1 MTAVRAGTQGLLAAR
16 EQPLTLAN
24 GTASGGHRIGG
35 QTVSMARGVPMAG
48 RGSRLTGST
57 FPVAQSLITLSQIGE
72 AQRAGGVILSWLGVT
87 TWFRRTAQPVYQ
99 AGALAE
105 VPLLGMLF
113 HVREFGFDLLHRG
126 PAGTDRRCDRGVD
139 GGDWSPPMPNWIS
152 SYAQHVGRRS

>member
-1 MTAVRAGTQGLLAAR
+1 MPGRRRVSCWRGMAAVRAGTRGLSAK
-16 EQPLTLAN
+16 EQPATLAN
-24 GTASGGHRIGG
+24 GTASGGRRIGG
-35 QTVSMARGVPMAG
+35 QTVFMARGVPMSG

-72 AQRAGGVILSWLGVT
+72 AQRAGGVIFSWLGVT

-113 HVREFGFDLLHRG
+113 HVREFGFDLLQHPRQS
-126 PAGTDRRCDRGVD
+126 D
-139 GGDWSPPMPNWIS
+139 GS
-152 SYAQHVGRRS
+152 GRRIGLGTQDY